1 VGAPFVGAA
10 QYRAVPKK
18 KWRALLQILFVIV
31 MLSVWQGSAEVE
43 SEAGVGSCAKVA
55 LSVW

>member
-1 VGAPFVGAA
+1 MGGVDTNPFLV
-10 QYRAVPKK
+10 
-18 KWRALLQILFVIV
+18 V
-31 MLSVWQGSAEVE
+31 MLSVSQGSAEVE